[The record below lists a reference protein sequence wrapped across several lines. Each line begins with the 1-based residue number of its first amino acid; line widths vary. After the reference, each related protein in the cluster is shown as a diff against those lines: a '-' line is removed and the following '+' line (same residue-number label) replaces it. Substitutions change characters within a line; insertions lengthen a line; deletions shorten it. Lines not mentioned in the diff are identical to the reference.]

1 MNKQLVKQIFVES
14 ATSLFHEKGYEI
26 VTVDDIAI
34 HCNKTRTSFYHY
46 FKSKEDLFIHLSIL
60 EKENY
65 KRILLDGTAINW
77 KNPDQCLRKLLID
90 KMRLLYKSSYY
101 KIAIKNN
108 LFETIE
114 ELNKIRADFDKTILE
129 NYVKI
134 VQNGISMG
142 LFIPFVDIT
151 AFFEFYQKMQKGIEL
166 SLFENINED
175 EFFSKYAIAV
185 NLAVKAITIQ
195 KQTVFSTDIKEN

>member
-1 MNKQLVKQIFVES
+1 MNKRLVKQIFVES
-14 ATSLFHEKGYEI
+14 ATSLFHERGYDI

-34 HCNKTRTSFYHY
+34 HSNKTRTSFYHY

-65 KRILLDGTAINW
+65 KRILAEGTAISW
-77 KNPDQCLRKLLID
+77 ENPEECLRMLLIN
-90 KMRLLYKSSYY
+90 KMRLLYKSSFF
-101 KIAIKNN
+101 KISIKNN
-108 LFETIE
+108 LFESIE
-114 ELNKIRADFDKTILE
+114 ELKKIRADFDEALLE
-129 NYVKI
+129 FYVKI
-134 VQNGISMG
+134 VNNGISKG
-142 LFIPFVDIT
+142 LFIPFIEIS

-175 EFFSKYAIAV
+175 EFFRKYSIAV

-195 KQTVFSTDIKEN
+195 KQTGFTTDIKEN